1 MNCRHSSITR
11 KTIPNRKN
19 QEKSTVL
26 ISEILNSTV
35 KIVVGYGSDTRNSK
49 FNRKEC
55 GEGMVPTPEA
65 LNLTVGNAAELR
77 FGYQKNQIQP

>member
-1 MNCRHSSITR
+1 MNCRHGSITR

-55 GEGMVPTPEA
+55 GEGTVPTPEA